1 MAKEKIVEE
10 PKKRH
15 RRTKAEMA
23 AARAEQKMQVLEK
36 NDLANV
42 WVVYFNYS
50 CGEKSDVY
58 VKLFST
64 EEKAL
69 EFFLTQVNM
78 MKNTKD
84 GHFKVTKYQ
93 EGSREFYTYDKVD
106 STTNF
111 CKMWVE
117 KKEIL

>member
-23 AARAEQKMQVLEK
+23 AACAKQKMQVLEK
-36 NDLANV
+36 NDLGSIY
-42 WVVYFNYS
+42 VVHFNYS
-50 CGEKSDVY
+50 CGDKSNVY

-69 EFFLTQVNM
+69 EFFLNQVNVM
-78 MKNTKD
+78 QTTKD
-84 GHFKVTKYQ
+84 AHFKVTKYK
-93 EGSREFYTYDKVD
+93 EGSREFFTYDKVN
-106 STTNF
+106 SNTNF
-111 CKMWVE
+111 CRMWVE
-117 KKEIL
+117 KKGIL